1 MARHFAYTILQKAKR
16 KGQTLAAAANNMDFR
31 ITKIYELFTLNY
43 FMPMKTLFFDFFNRN
58 MLTYHF
64 SISYMSFIVH

>member
-1 MARHFAYTILQKAKR
+1 
-16 KGQTLAAAANNMDFR
+16 MDFR